1 MFAWL
6 AWSSSTSLPLTAT
19 PPRRSTV
26 PTVVGQD
33 AVDTTYFGEF
43 LAVGGDRIVVGAYEW
58 PGQSA
63 GHLPG
68 AAFLYRFD
76 NDTSTVELLDMI
88 ENPDNKVAV
97 GSVVVEGWMGL
108 LFACLRATS

>member
-1 MFAWL
+1 M
-6 AWSSSTSLPLTAT
+6 
-19 PPRRSTV
+19 
-26 PTVVGQD
+26 
-33 AVDTTYFGEF
+33 
-43 LAVGGDRIVVGAYEW
+43 GAYEW